1 MKGSFGGTKLW
12 CASCSGGMFRDLSG
26 RQLLLELNGKVC
38 SSETSVSEFG
48 LWRKSV
54 EGKVTVWKCH
64 LIHEAVDG
72 YFHLKEMQ

>member
-1 MKGSFGGTKLW
+1 MGL
-12 CASCSGGMFRDLSG
+12 SCGDLLGRGGMFRDLSG

-54 EGKVTVWKCH
+54 EGKATALKCH
-64 LIHEAVDG
+64 RIHEEVDG